1 MDRDCKRYRMH
12 VDKLNASNEQKF
24 QRMAKQ
30 LKKAKENIHDDRIR
44 WTSRLFK
51 LNRDLDEATDRAYL
65 EKKTRRD
72 AVQAQLEKSRG

>member
-1 MDRDCKRYRMH
+1 MH